1 MQPKSNGCWAMAKV
15 YEFHWRATN
24 RFSRK
29 LCGKCLAES
38 RQELE
43 KQLLQKGYRDI
54 KISRNFTL
62 PQAPAATE
70 ITQLLSQLALLVNSH
85 IRLRNA
91 LIMLQESCSNGRL
104 YLWLKMLIQQLEAGH
119 SFSYAVAQGKPY
131 LHSQEILLIKMGES
145 SGNLATVLK
154 NIAEN
159 RQKSDQLAK
168 KIQKILFYPL
178 LILGVAIS
186 ISALLLIF
194 IVPKF
199 ADLYANKQ
207 QSLPIITEW
216 LFQLSHFLMQYYIE
230 ILLLILLSIGL
241 IMLLSKK
248 TKVIKQLKFRLFNQL
263 PILSRIMQHS
273 RILFFCQNSYLML
286 NAQLR
291 LDTILKTF
299 IDDKE
304 SDPILN
310 NELTQ
315 AFTLLKQGYR
325 LNEVLSPYIFNPQVV
340 QMIAIGEQSG
350 NLTALMKQISEIYQQ
365 KLDDEIDILAQ
376 LLEPLLMIMMG
387 LIVGIIML
395 GLYLPIFNMGA
406 LVE

>member
-1 MQPKSNGCWAMAKV
+1 
-15 YEFHWRATN
+15 
-24 RFSRK
+24 
-29 LCGKCLAES
+29 
-38 RQELE
+38 
-43 KQLLQKGYRDI
+43 
-54 KISRNFTL
+54 
-62 PQAPAATE
+62 
-70 ITQLLSQLALLVNSH
+70 
-85 IRLRNA
+85 
-91 LIMLQESCSNGRL
+91 
-104 YLWLKMLIQQLEAGH
+104 
-119 SFSYAVAQGKPY
+119 
-131 LHSQEILLIKMGES
+131 
-145 SGNLATVLK
+145 
-154 NIAEN
+154 
-159 RQKSDQLAK
+159 
-168 KIQKILFYPL
+168 
-178 LILGVAIS
+178 
-186 ISALLLIF
+186 
-194 IVPKF
+194 
-199 ADLYANKQ
+199 
-207 QSLPIITEW
+207 
-216 LFQLSHFLMQYYIE
+216 
-230 ILLLILLSIGL
+230 
-241 IMLLSKK
+241 
-248 TKVIKQLKFRLFNQL
+248 
-263 PILSRIMQHS
+263 MQHS